1 MTVES
6 FLAWHNILEFTS
18 VLISFT
24 VFAVSYY
31 TYEQTGNLR
40 SVFLG
45 SVFLAVGMVDA
56 FHTLSYKGMPAFL
69 IENNSSNRATIFWII
84 ARLFTALGFFISSLI
99 PASVKIRTKRIIL

>member
-1 MTVES
+1 
-6 FLAWHNILEFTS
+6 LAWHNILEFTS

-69 IENNSSNRATIFWII
+69 IEKQQFQQSYNLLDYCKIVYSSW
-84 ARLFTALGFFISSLI
+84 LFHIKFDTG
-99 PASVKIRTKRIIL
+99 